1 MLDQLH
7 RVVGTRHYI
16 CTSSPQGMY
25 PKPVANPIPYSELLR
40 LFSRD
45 WLDVSVMHS
54 FAIDRWTLLIFEPST
69 GSAYI
74 VDSLKK
80 RKSKDSYAISDL
92 VVRGFERE
100 FIWIVTNCNQ
110 QRKEWECGFM
120 VIKHMRE
127 FVETIQHDFIKT
139 LWNTN
144 EITSHE
150 ELEIMIVELM
160 KHWIKKVFD
169 V

>member
-1 MLDQLH
+1 
-7 RVVGTRHYI
+7 
-16 CTSSPQGMY
+16 MY

-54 FAIDRWTLLIFEPST
+54 FAMYFFLSP
-69 GSAYI
+69 
-74 VDSLKK
+74 
-80 RKSKDSYAISDL
+80 KSKWAFLDPNRIKVAS
-92 VVRGFERE
+92 GFERE
-100 FIWIVTNCNQ
+100 FIWIMANCNQ
-110 QRKEWECGFM
+110 QQKGWECGFM

-139 LWNTN
+139 LWNAN

-160 KHWIKKVFD
+160 KYWIKKVFD